1 MVGVEINMVVKD
13 SLAAYELYR
22 RIFDIELVEKSDFPV
37 GSNEVVFTL
46 YGVRFHMLDENPD
59 YHLFAPKADQSQ
71 SIWYNVLVEDINET
85 FSKAL
90 GSGCQVIQEVTTME
104 AMGVSNAVFRDPFGF
119 VWLLHQIHRVVSHE
133 ERIKHFQD
141 QLEDVK

>member
-1 MVGVEINMVVKD
+1 MVGVEVNMVVKD

-22 RIFDIELVEKSDFPV
+22 TIFDIELVEKSDFPV

-59 YHLFAPKADQSQ
+59 YHLFAPKAGQSQ